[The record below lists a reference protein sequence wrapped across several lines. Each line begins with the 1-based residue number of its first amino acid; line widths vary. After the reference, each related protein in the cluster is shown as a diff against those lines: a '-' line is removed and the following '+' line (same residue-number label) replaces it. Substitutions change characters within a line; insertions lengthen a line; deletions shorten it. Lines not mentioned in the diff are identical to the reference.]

1 VKAVILAAGEGK
13 RLGVITNKLP
23 KPMIEINGKPILEH
37 NLDMCKRAGVNDI
50 YINLHH
56 LPDKIRNYFG
66 NGSNYGVN
74 IIYNFEPELLGSS
87 GALLPFQNNL
97 KDNPFFVI
105 YGDNCLSFDLMDIKL
120 FHEKMKADISVLF
133 HWRSDVSNS
142 GIAIFDSKDRIN
154 KFIEKPLET
163 DYNSDWVNAGI
174 YYIEANDIFD
184 LINSHDDF
192 GIDTFP
198 KLLIMNYNIFGLK
211 TSADLIAIDTQE
223 LLENYLKS

>member
-1 VKAVILAAGEGK
+1 MKAVILAAGEGK
-13 RLGVITNKLP
+13 RLGGITKKIP
-23 KPMIEINGKPILEH
+23 KPMIEIDGKPILEH
-37 NLDMCKRAGVNDI
+37 NLDMCRKAGVNDI

-56 LPDKIRNYFG
+56 LPDEIRNYFG

-74 IIYNFEPELLGSS
+74 ITYNYEADLLGSA

-105 YGDNCLSFDLMDIKL
+105 YGDNYLHFDLMDIKL

-133 HWRSDVSNS
+133 HWRRDVSNS

-163 DYNSDWVNAGI
+163 YYNGGWVNAGI

-184 LINSHDDF
+184 LINSRDDF
-192 GIDTFP
+192 CIHTFP
-198 KLLIMNYNIFGLK
+198 KLLSMNYNIFGLK
-211 TSADLIAIDTQE
+211 TSADLIAIDTPE
-223 LLENYLKS
+223 LLEIYLKS